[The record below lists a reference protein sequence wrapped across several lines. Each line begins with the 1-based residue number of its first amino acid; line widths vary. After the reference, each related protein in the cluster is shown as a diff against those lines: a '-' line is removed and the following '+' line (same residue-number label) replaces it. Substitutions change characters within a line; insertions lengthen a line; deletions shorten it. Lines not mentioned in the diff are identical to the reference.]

1 MSTTGEGE
9 SASGTAEAG
18 AGPDVAV
25 ETPLSSTVLE
35 QLETRIVEKLLAR
48 LAKPGGP
55 GPGGEAGTSAS
66 TGEGERGVLS
76 TVSAVQFFC
85 GLSLILLP

>member
-1 MSTTGEGE
+1 MGEGE

-18 AGPDVAV
+18 PDAAV

-76 TVSAVQFFC
+76 TVSAVQLFFV
-85 GLSLILLP
+85 G